1 MIKVDE
7 LFQTQ
12 IKQTFP
18 LSKQL
23 SALIA
28 SVGKALALRDTP
40 QVSAPSYLLLFI
52 ITINLVLLYL
62 TVPRTILLLVFI
74 PTF

>member
-18 LSKQL
+18 RSKQL
-23 SALIA
+23 S

-40 QVSAPSYLLLFI
+40 QVLAPSYLSLFI

-62 TVPRTILLLVFI
+62 TTVPRTTKLFDFAILFLY
-74 PTF
+74 